1 MAPEDKDNNNN
12 NKDNI
17 EKDGMGVG
25 VGVGVG
31 ANAGAGAG
39 KCTPQAQARHWNES
53 YLLRSGWSEAGDAGQ
68 ARVAGDAGHARVAGV
83 AGDVGHVR
91 EVDAEGGMM
100 KQQVSHSSDEE
111 AREKVEE
118 HLVWSGWR
126 R

>member
-1 MAPEDKDNNNN
+1 MAPEDKDNNN
-12 NKDNI
+12 KDDI

-25 VGVGVG
+25 VGANGGVG
-31 ANAGAGAG
+31 AGAGAG
-39 KCTPQAQARHWNES
+39 AGRCTPQAQARHWNEC
-53 YLLRSGWSEAGDAGQ
+53 YLLRSGWSEAGDAGH
-68 ARVAGDAGHARVAGV
+68 VGVGMDAGDARVDGDAG
-83 AGDVGHVR
+83 
-91 EVDAEGGMM
+91 DAEGGMM

>member
-1 MAPEDKDNNNN
+1 MAPGDKDNNN
-12 NKDNI
+12 KGDV

-25 VGVGVG
+25 VGVG
-31 ANAGAGAG
+31 ANGGAGAG
-39 KCTPQAQARHWNES
+39 RCTPQAQARHWDES
-53 YLLRSGWSEAGDAGQ
+53 YLLRSGWSEAGDAGH
-68 ARVAGDAGHARVAGV
+68 ARVAGDAG
-83 AGDVGHVR
+83 
-91 EVDAEGGMM
+91 DAEGGMM

>member
-1 MAPEDKDNNNN
+1 MEHKDNNNN
-12 NKDNI
+12 NKDDV

-31 ANAGAGAG
+31 ANGGAGAG
-39 KCTPQAQARHWNES
+39 RCTPQAQARHWDES
-53 YLLRSGWSEAGDAGQ
+53 YLLRSGWSEAGDAGH
-68 ARVAGDAGHARVAGV
+68 ARVAGDM
-83 AGDVGHVR
+83 GHVR
-91 EVDAEGGMM
+91 EGDAEGAMM